1 MKYYFQDRNGLRKQ
15 ITMDEVKERLS
26 AVQIMDAIDAKRE
39 DPNEEVCY
47 MTAGGFI
54 IFG

>member
-15 ITMDEVKERLS
+15 ITIDEVKERLS
-26 AVQIMDAIDAKRE
+26 AVQIMDAIDAKRD
-39 DPNEEVCY
+39 DPKKEVGY